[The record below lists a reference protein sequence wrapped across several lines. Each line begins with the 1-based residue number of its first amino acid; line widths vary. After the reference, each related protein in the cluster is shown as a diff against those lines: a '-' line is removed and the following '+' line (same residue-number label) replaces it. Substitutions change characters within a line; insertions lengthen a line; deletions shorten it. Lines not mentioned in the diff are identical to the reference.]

1 MGTIDRKQTD
11 SRLYMLQ
18 RIAFFVCSLVKRCI
32 LSADTKPLR
41 WRLVARS
48 TERVEVEDGW

>member
-18 RIAFFVCSLVKRCI
+18 RIAIFVCSLVKRCI

-48 TERVEVEDGW
+48 TERVEVEDG